1 MNESIN
7 DNLTD
12 KVITKQRESYIPSQK
27 IDEIKE
33 LFLWTELPIS
43 DLEESYKEYADRS
56 ERNAIQILGGGR
68 LGRISSVT
76 YYIRYI
82 DKTIIEKVS
91 ELEKKLVKLHN
102 ELDKVIIPENP
113 GFMFSRN
120 KKLKMLREIDAATI
134 MKNTLKEQYNAV
146 FQSVKIELMDFI
158 NDHRLQSVSEF
169 DLNKTQIM
177 RYISDPVLSDDF
189 ITDFHENSKNI
200 FNGIPNLFTSFFDI
214 DPAYKYIVSKRS
226 LAGVTGYNLPITFQK
241 EYRNIQESKPL
252 IKSYSKAIEN
262 ITKTFSICGYMDTKY
277 IVTPLLLYLT
287 DIILHLK
294 TTKSHDERR
303 QELLDLQSYIMY
315 SYYDYKQYVV
325 FNKIV
330 DIWAQILSHE
340 RSARGDWWIGNR
352 KLNDEEN
359 QNFLFQ
365 FILIVGDLI
374 FQPSLVED
382 YYNSSK
388 YIVDIKKVTEM
399 SEILTKKILP
409 IVDEY
414 FDEISKMKD
423 KFKHI

>member
-1 MNESIN
+1 MKKSIN

-12 KVITKQRESYIPSQK
+12 KVIIKQRESYIPSQR

-68 LGRISSVT
+68 LGRISSVN

-91 ELEKKLVKLHN
+91 ELEQKLVKLHN

-120 KKLKMLREIDAATI
+120 KKLKMLKEIDAATI
-134 MKNTLKEQYNAV
+134 MKNTLKEQYNTV
-146 FQSVKIELMDFI
+146 FQSVEIELMDFI

-177 RYISDPVLSDDF
+177 RYISNPVLSEDF
-189 ITDFHENSKNI
+189 IIDFYENEKKI
-200 FNGIPNLFTSFFDI
+200 FNEISNLFTSFFDI

-226 LAGVTGYNLPITFQK
+226 LARKTGYNLPITIEK
-241 EYRNIQESKPL
+241 EYRNTQESKPL
-252 IKSYSKAIEN
+252 IKSYSKAIDT
-262 ITKTFSICGYMDTKY
+262 ITKTFSIYGYKDTRY
-277 IVTPLLLYLT
+277 IITPLLLYMT
-287 DIILHLK
+287 DMVFHLR

-303 QELLDLQSYIMY
+303 EELLELQSYIMY
-315 SYYDYKQYVV
+315 SYYDYKQYVG

-330 DIWAQILSHE
+330 DIWAQILSHK

-352 KLNDEEN
+352 QLNDEEN

-374 FQPSLVED
+374 FQPGLVED

-388 YIVDIKKVTEM
+388 YIVDIKQATEM

-409 IVDEY
+409 MVDEY
-414 FDEISKMKD
+414 FDEISKNER
-423 KFKHI
+423 